1 MTRVK
6 MDSSVQFVHGSG
18 ARMAGLADESIP
30 LVLTSPPYFPE
41 AVESRLARPIVDS
54 AVRHLEVEIEAFA
67 FALRPVF
74 DECFRVL
81 RPGGRIVLQTRDV
94 RLRQHLV
101 PVESIHRQ
109 TCEGLGFRLYAR
121 HFWRP
126 LFRTRN
132 REALRESMSKSVGPT
147 PYDPEVFLV
156 LIKPGANSPPT
167 GTAEDVRLL
176 SEDVVVSSPGR
187 LRRRHRFQA
196 PLPVLR
202 ALIRTYSAPG
212 ETVVDPFAGGGS
224 TLVVAHQ
231 LGRSAWGCD
240 IDPAALALMRCN
252 LPATL
257 LP

>member
-1 MTRVK
+1 MTPEK
-6 MDSSVQFVHGSG
+6 MATSVEIVHGSG
-18 ARMAGLADESIP
+18 ARMAGLADESIQ
-30 LVLTSPPYFPE
+30 LVITSPPYFP
-41 AVESRLARPIVDS
+41 ATMESRLNNGIGDA
-54 AVRHLEVEIEAFA
+54 AVRQMEVELESFA
-67 FALRPVF
+67 FTLRPVF
-74 DECFRVL
+74 AECFRVL
-81 RPGGRIVLQTRDV
+81 RPGGRMILQTRDV

-109 TCEGLGFRLYAR
+109 ACEGVGFRLYSR

-132 REALRESMSKSVGPT
+132 RDALRESMGMTVGPT

-156 LIKPGANSPPT
+156 LIKPGSSSPPT
-167 GTAEDVRLL
+167 GTPEDVRLL
-176 SEDVVVSSPGR
+176 SQDVIVSSPGR

-202 ALIRTYSAPG
+202 AMIRTYSAPG
-212 ETVVDPFAGGGS
+212 EIVMDPFAGGGT
-224 TLVVAHQ
+224 TLVVARE

-240 IDPAALALMRCN
+240 VDPEAVALMRSN
-252 LPATL
+252 LPDTL